1 MRWISCLLAVSMVL
15 TPVSSVWA
23 GPQLS
28 AEDADARRRA
38 LDVFK
43 QGRTAYKAG
52 DYDAALRFFRQA
64 QAIYQHEALIILALA
79 KTLDKAGDGERAL
92 SYYRLFLKEAPEND
106 PDRGS
111 TVQRI
116 AALEAELAARPGF
129 VVLQNLP
136 SGAEVTVDGKAAAID
151 HRAGIKLAA
160 GTYKVAVRMKNRLPF
175 ERTVEVTAG
184 RETKIDVVLLEPVD
198 PSKLPRDYRWTW
210 ITGGLAA
217 ASLLTT
223 GVLAVRGSSLR
234 NDYGVL
240 FDEASGRATETG
252 RKRYDCPPTAT
263 KDEDCPE
270 LVAEGERLRSDI
282 ISNDTLTASFGI
294 ATGALAI
301 GTLVAWLAAPVK
313 QPAEGSTVTWTPQ
326 FGPRSA
332 GMTLSLRF

>member
-1 MRWISCLLAVSMVL
+1 MRWIACLLAASMAL
-15 TPVSSVWA
+15 APVSPVLA
-23 GPQLS
+23 GQRLS

-92 SYYRLFLKEAPEND
+92 NYYRLFLKEAPEND
-106 PDRGS
+106 PDRPS
-111 TVQRI
+111 TVERI

-136 SGAEVTVDGKAAAID
+136 SGAEVTIDGKAAAVD
-151 HRAGIKLAA
+151 HRSAVKLAA
-160 GTYKVAVRMKNRLPF
+160 GTYTVGVRMKNRLPF
-175 ERTVEVTAG
+175 DRKVAITAG
-184 RETKIDVVLLEPVD
+184 RETKVDVVLLEPVD
-198 PSKLPRDYRWTW
+198 PSKLKHDHTWTW

-223 GVLAVRGSSLR
+223 GVLAVRGSGLR

-240 FDEASGRATETG
+240 FDESTGRATETG
-252 RKRYDCPPTAT
+252 RKRFDCPPTAT
-263 KDEDCPE
+263 SDADCPE
-270 LVAEGERLRSDI
+270 LIAEGKNLRESI
-282 ISNDTLTASFGI
+282 LTNDTLTASFGI

-301 GTLVAWLAAPVK
+301 GTLVAYLAAPVA
-313 QPAEGSTVTWTPQ
+313 QPDATPKVSLSPR
-326 FGPRSA
+326 FGDGTTGFA
-332 GMTLSLRF
+332 LSLRF